1 MSAPRVTTAPKV
13 VAVTES
19 SPAARSGLRSGDE
32 LLSLNGRSP
41 RDVIEYSLLVDEPEL
56 DLVVRRRGLPD
67 PVALAVRKQPGEPLG
82 IEVSSA
88 VFDRVRTC
96 DNHCEFCFIHQLPK
110 GMRRSLSMK
119 DDDYRL
125 SFLYGNFTTLTR
137 FTEMD
142 LERVLTERL
151 SPLFV
156 SIHATDPD
164 RRADLL
170 RNRRGATSLRW
181 LGALLEGGIEVPGQ
195 VVVCPGRNDGQVLE
209 DTLAGVLDRYPTLA
223 TVACVPLGVSRFS
236 HEEAMRPHTRDEAAA
251 VCDTVM
257 AWQDTFLSAI
267 GRRMVFAAD
276 EYYLMAERPF
286 PLAHTYEGFPQ
297 HENGLGMARAF
308 EAAFGG
314 DEHAA
319 LGVRPGFFAAV
330 DGAPASGYRARRAPG
345 AVHSTHRGAPV
356 AILTGEYGRQG
367 AGSPGGV
374 PPAPRHP
381 TDARC
386 QPLLRGEHRGLGP
399 PDRHGPDRGAPAPAR
414 RAPVPAAG
422 LVPLG
427 GTVPRRP
434 DRRRPAPPSRGGSHR
449 RAVAPACVGARR
461 CTGGGDRGRSV
472 DRSAHPRAG
481 ARHPGRTPMTPTDVG
496 RGPEEGNRPL
506 VVVAGRPNV
515 GKSTLVNR
523 IVGRRAAVVEERPGV
538 TRDRKEL
545 DAEWCGHA
553 FTVVDTGGW
562 LSSDDPLDA
571 QVSAQAERAI
581 AEAAVILFVVD
592 VTIGLTDEDLV
603 VARVLKR
610 SGRPVRVVV
619 NKVDS
624 SQRESDAWEAVSL

>member
-19 SPAARSGLRSGDE
+19 SPAELSGLLPGDE

-56 DLVVRRRGLPD
+56 DLVVRRRGVPD
-67 PVALAVRKQPGEPLG
+67 PLLVGVRKEPGEPLG

-164 RRADLL
+164 VRADML

-181 LGALLEGGIEVPGQ
+181 LSALLDAGIEVHGQ
-195 VVVCPGRNDGQVLE
+195 IVVCPGRNDGAVLE
-209 DTLAGVLDRYPTLA
+209 DTLAGVLDRYPGLA
-223 TVACVPLGVSRFS
+223 TVACVPLGVSTFS
-236 HEEAMRPHTRDEAAA
+236 HEEAMRPHTVVEAAA
-251 VCDTVM
+251 VCDLVER
-257 AWQDTFLSAI
+257 WQQVFLESV
-267 GRRMVFAAD
+267 GRRMVYAAD

-286 PLAHTYEGFPQ
+286 PAAATYEGFPQ

-330 DGAPASGYRARRAPG
+330 DGAPAAGYRAPRQARTTDG
-345 AVHSTHRGAPV
+345 ATGPDAAGRPAAPV
-356 AILTGEYGRQG
+356 AILTGEYGARVLAPLIESLG
-367 AGSPGGV
+367 RDDIRLVPVPNHFFGGNIGVSGLLTGTDLTAVLAAQPEGHRYLLPDSCLSEGRFLDDLTVADLPRAVEVV
-374 PPAPRHP
+374 PTDGLSLRRALEGPAPAATP
-381 TDARC
+381 TDA
-386 QPLLRGEHRGLGP
+386 
-399 PDRHGPDRGAPAPAR
+399 APAR
-414 RAPVPAAG
+414 VPVTLGAP
-422 LVPLG
+422 
-427 GTVPRRP
+427 R
-434 DRRRPAPPSRGGSHR
+434 
-449 RAVAPACVGARR
+449 
-461 CTGGGDRGRSV
+461 
-472 DRSAHPRAG
+472 
-481 ARHPGRTPMTPTDVG
+481 
-496 RGPEEGNRPL
+496 
-506 VVVAGRPNV
+506 
-515 GKSTLVNR
+515 
-523 IVGRRAAVVEERPGV
+523 
-538 TRDRKEL
+538 
-545 DAEWCGHA
+545 
-553 FTVVDTGGW
+553 
-562 LSSDDPLDA
+562 
-571 QVSAQAERAI
+571 
-581 AEAAVILFVVD
+581 
-592 VTIGLTDEDLV
+592 
-603 VARVLKR
+603 
-610 SGRPVRVVV
+610 
-619 NKVDS
+619 
-624 SQRESDAWEAVSL
+624 

>member
-19 SPAARSGLRSGDE
+19 SPAALSGLRSGDE

-56 DLVVRRRGLPD
+56 DLVVRRKGLPE
-67 PVALAVRKQPGEPLG
+67 PLVVAVRKEPGEPLG

-164 RRADLL
+164 VRAGLL

-181 LGALLEGGIEVPGQ
+181 LSALLDGGIEVHGQ
-195 VVVCPGRNDGQVLE
+195 IVVCPGRNDGAVLE
-209 DTLAGVLDRYPTLA
+209 DTLAGVLDRYPGLA
-223 TVACVPLGVSRFS
+223 TVACVPLGVSTFS
-236 HEEAMRPHTRDEAAA
+236 HEDAMRPHTVAEAAA
-251 VCDTVM
+251 VCDLV
-257 AWQDTFLSAI
+257 ARWQRVFLESV
-267 GRRMVFAAD
+267 GRRMVYAAD

-286 PLAHTYEGFPQ
+286 PAAVTYEGFPQ

-330 DGAPASGYRARRAPG
+330 DGAPAAGYRAPRLAPG
-345 AVHSTHRGAPV
+345 ATGSDGTPKDGDSPDDAVADAPPPI
-356 AILTGEYGRQG
+356 AIITGEYG
-367 AGSPGGV
+367 
-374 PPAPRHP
+374 
-381 TDARC
+381 
-386 QPLLRGEHRGLGP
+386 
-399 PDRHGPDRGAPAPAR
+399 
-414 RAPVPAAG
+414 
-422 LVPLG
+422 
-427 GTVPRRP
+427 
-434 DRRRPAPPSRGGSHR
+434 
-449 RAVAPACVGARR
+449 
-461 CTGGGDRGRSV
+461 
-472 DRSAHPRAG
+472 
-481 ARHPGRTPMTPTDVG
+481 
-496 RGPEEGNRPL
+496 
-506 VVVAGRPNV
+506 
-515 GKSTLVNR
+515 
-523 IVGRRAAVVEERPGV
+523 
-538 TRDRKEL
+538 
-545 DAEWCGHA
+545 
-553 FTVVDTGGW
+553 
-562 LSSDDPLDA
+562 
-571 QVSAQAERAI
+571 
-581 AEAAVILFVVD
+581 
-592 VTIGLTDEDLV
+592 
-603 VARVLKR
+603 ARVLAPLIASLGR
-610 SGRPVRVVV
+610 DDIRLVPVVNHFFGGNIGVSGLLTGTDLTDALAGEPEGHRYLLPDSCLSEGRFLDDLTIADLPRTVEVVGTDGLSLRRALEGPTPAPVHTSNTPTPVRVPVALGAP
-619 NKVDS
+619 
-624 SQRESDAWEAVSL
+624 R